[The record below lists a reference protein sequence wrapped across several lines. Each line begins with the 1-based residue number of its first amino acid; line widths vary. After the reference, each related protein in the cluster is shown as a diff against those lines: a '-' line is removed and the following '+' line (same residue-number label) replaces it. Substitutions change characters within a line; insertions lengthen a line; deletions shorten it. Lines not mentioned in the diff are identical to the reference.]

1 MIIINRIRII
11 ILELNFKNKVMNTN
25 KSNYTTGIIL
35 IVLGLFI
42 FGLTNEWFS
51 FEVTMRQIARFWPLF
66 IVAGGLAVFLN
77 DKKTIYNPLTA
88 LLIAF
93 AIPLGIYHGTTRA
106 IDDVKTEFEDG
117 FNIDMNTD
125 DDDNL
130 TDNSRHYGDT
140 TGMAMSKTIE
150 VPFDSKIQN
159 VNLEFKGGAAEF
171 FLSESA
177 AANTFETESN
187 NKITNFTL
195 EDEKNGNSQDINVD
209 MELKNRHIKLGKKD
223 YSNDVTLK
231 LNKTPN
237 WDIDLS
243 IGAGKLDFDLSDYK
257 IKNIDLKTGAADV
270 SLKVGSKMPETT
282 INIESGVASIN
293 LDIPKEVGCEVR
305 MEGALNSNDFT
316 GFTKVSSGLWQTE
329 NYKSATK
336 KVIIKLESGLSAV
349 DIDRY

>member
-1 MIIINRIRII
+1 
-11 ILELNFKNKVMNTN
+11 MNTN
-25 KSNYTTGIIL
+25 KSNYTTGVLL

-42 FGLTNEWFS
+42 FGLTNDWFS
-51 FEVTMRQIARFWPLF
+51 FEVTIRQIARFWPLF

-93 AIPLGIYHGTTRA
+93 AIPLGIYHGTARA
-106 IDDVKTEFEDG
+106 IDDVKTEIEDG
-117 FNIDMNTD
+117 FNIDMHANDEED
-125 DDDNL
+125 DDYSFK
-130 TDNSRHYGDT
+130 NSDT
-140 TGMAMSKTIE
+140 TGMSKSIA
-150 VPFDSKIQN
+150 VPFDAKIQN

-171 FLSESA
+171 FLSESDA
-177 AANTFETESN
+177 SNTFETESN

-195 EDEKNGNSQDINVD
+195 DDEKNGVSQEINVD
-209 MELKNRHIKLGKKD
+209 MELKNRHIRLGKKELN
-223 YSNDVTLK
+223 NDVNLK
-231 LNKTPN
+231 LNKAPV

-243 IGAGKLDFDLSDYK
+243 IGAGKLDFDLADYK
-257 IKNIDLKTGAADV
+257 VKNIDLKTGAADV

-293 LDIPKEVGCEVR
+293 LDVPKEIGCEVR
-305 MEGALNSNDFT
+305 MDGALNSNDFT

-329 NYKSATK
+329 NYKSASK
-336 KVIIKLESGLSAV
+336 KIIIKLESGLSAV